1 MLQEEFC
8 LCSQAPVSNRVAR
21 RLPVSYTHLDVYKRQ
36 PLSIDVVAIGVGGRL
51 MILLIGGYIEPAEN
65 IVPLP
70 SHRIASF
77 EGISKKTYVGVLV
90 PAAIWLLNMGH
101 IK

>member
-1 MLQEEFC
+1 MSSSVTFGAFSLTISMSV
-8 LCSQAPVSNRVAR
+8 CSISDR
-21 RLPVSYTHLDVYKRQ
+21 